1 MSAQISNSSKSL
13 PHMKTSKQKPQP
25 RNNTTCTI
33 MEKSN
38 SKINHSTEQL
48 FRETTP
54 TNSFFLFY
62 SFHFL
67 ENCSMYQQDQH

>member
-13 PHMKTSKQKPQP
+13 PHMKTSKQKPHS

-54 TNSFFLFY
+54 TIHLI
-62 SFHFL
+62 
-67 ENCSMYQQDQH
+67 QHQHKDGATNTI

>member
-1 MSAQISNSSKSL
+1 MSAQISNSSKSI
-13 PHMKTSKQKPQP
+13 PHMKTSKQKPQS

-54 TNSFFLFY
+54 TIHLIVKI
-62 SFHFL
+62 HPI
-67 ENCSMYQQDQH
+67 EHQHKDGATNTI